1 MKTLTLQV
9 PDDLYE
15 ALAET
20 GTKSGGSLEE
30 VALRWLAQRS
40 PKLRGVSVDDKGR
53 ERRGVVT
60 RYFGAW
66 DSGDPN
72 SADNE
77 RIDADLA
84 REYAS
89 NHEGQA

>member
-20 GTKSGGSLEE
+20 RTRSGGSLEE
-30 VALRWLAQRS
+30 VALRWLAQRP
-40 PKLRGVSVDDKGR
+40 PKVRGASIDDKRREGR
-53 ERRGVVT
+53 GLVT
-60 RYFGAW
+60 RHFGAW